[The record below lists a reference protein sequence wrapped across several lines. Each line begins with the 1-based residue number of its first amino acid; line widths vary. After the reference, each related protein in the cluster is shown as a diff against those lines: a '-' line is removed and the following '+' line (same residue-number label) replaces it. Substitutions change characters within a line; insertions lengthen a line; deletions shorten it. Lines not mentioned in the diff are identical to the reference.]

1 MRRFWDG
8 GERWAVVQFAL
19 SGLAAM
25 VLVVVLVLVAF
36 NRAGREEAIASAKE
50 VTRIGATGVIAPIVD
65 DAVLRGDG
73 GALAVLDRRVRAS
86 MLREPVLRITV
97 YRPDGS
103 VVYSSKP
110 DNPPPDPDVRAA
122 LSEGRAFSRTSGPRD
137 PGTDVPQDVQILD
150 VYEPITTPAGETLIV
165 QSCRRLASVTAAG
178 KNLLDHFAPY
188 VIGGVLILQLINL
201 PLAIALVRRVRRAR
215 RHEEALLQREI
226 VASDRERRRLAT
238 DLHNGVIQDLAG
250 MSMALTAA
258 RHHAASSGDDAAAQ
272 RLAKLADDSRRTTRT
287 LRQALVEIYP
297 PNLQRA
303 GLRSAVDDLLD
314 GAPLHVDAALD
325 DELDALAPDTA
336 ALVYRMVQEAVRN
349 VVGHAEAT
357 RLDLRIERTPA
368 GQVHLAVSDDGRGF
382 EPRAPRNG
390 HLGLTLIDDMVRQ
403 AGGELTVDSAPGRGT
418 ELRALVPA

>member
-8 GERWAVVQFAL
+8 GERWAVAQFAL

-50 VTRIGATGVIAPIVD
+50 VTRIGAEGVIAPLAD
-65 DAVLRGDG
+65 DVLAG
-73 GALAVLDRRVRAS
+73 GSAAALDRRVRAS
-86 MLREPVLRITV
+86 LLREPVLRITV
-97 YRPDGS
+97 YRPDGG
-103 VVYSSKP
+103 VVYSTKA

-122 LSEGRAFSRTSGPRD
+122 MGEGRAFSRASGPRD
-137 PGTDVPQDVQILD
+137 PGADVPQDVQILD
-150 VYEPITTPAGETLIV
+150 VYEPITTPGGATLIV

-178 KNLLDHFAPY
+178 KSLLDHFAPY
-188 VIGGVLILQLINL
+188 VIGGVLVLQLINL

-258 RHHAASSGDDAAAQ
+258 RHRASSDEEAA

-287 LRQALVEIYP
+287 LRHLLVEIYP

-303 GLRSAVDDLLD
+303 GLRSAVADLLD
-314 GAPLHVDAALD
+314 GAPLEVEAALD
-325 DELDALAPDTA
+325 DALDTLPPDTA

-349 VVGHAEAT
+349 VVGHADAT
-357 RLDLRIERTPA
+357 RLELRIECSEDGEVR
-368 GQVHLAVSDDGRGF
+368 VCVSDDGRGF
-382 EPRAPRNG
+382 SPAQPRNG
-390 HLGLTLIDDMVRQ
+390 HLGLTLMGDLVRQ
-403 AGGELTVDSAPGRGT
+403 AGGELTVDSAPGAGT
-418 ELRALVPA
+418 EIRALVPA

>member
-1 MRRFWDG
+1 M
-8 GERWAVVQFAL
+8 VQFAL

-25 VLVVVLVLVAF
+25 VLVAVLVLVAF
-36 NRAGREEAIASAKE
+36 GRAGREEAISSAKE
-50 VTRIGATGVIAPIVD
+50 VTRIGADGVIAPLVD
-65 DAVLRGDG
+65 DDVLAGDPD
-73 GALAVLDRRVRAS
+73 ALAALDRRVRVS

-97 YRPDGS
+97 YRADGT

-110 DNPPPDPDVRAA
+110 DQPPPDPDVRAA

-137 PGTDVPQDVQILD
+137 PGPDVPQDLQILD
-150 VYEPITTPAGETLIV
+150 VYEPLTTAGGETLIV
-165 QSCRRLASVTAAG
+165 KSCRRLASVTAAG
-178 KNLLDHFAPY
+178 RDLLDHFAPY
-188 VIGGVLILQLINL
+188 VIGGVLALQLINL

-258 RHHAASSGDDAAAQ
+258 RHHATSRGDDDAAR

-314 GAPLHVDAALD
+314 GAPLQVEAALD
-325 DELDALAPDTA
+325 DELDALPPDTA

-357 RLDLRIERTPA
+357 RLDLRIERTQT
-368 GQVHLAVSDDGRGF
+368 GEVRVSVSDDGRGF
-382 EPRAPRNG
+382 EPQAPRNG
-390 HLGLTLIDDMVRQ
+390 HLGLTLMTDMVRQ
-403 AGGELTVDSAPGRGT
+403 AGGELTVDSEPGRGT
-418 ELRALVPA
+418 QIRALVPA